1 MEIIDRWW
9 QAVLAGFSKSDPLTL
24 TPWPLLGLVALC
36 VLLTVPR
43 ASWRIFGLYVTFVHE
58 LGHAVA
64 ALVTGRFIHGLKIRL
79 DHSGELVSSGKPG
92 FSAVFSGFW
101 GYPAPAVV
109 GLSLVGATYFGHAS
123 AALSIGALAL
133 LGSLIFLRNWAG
145 IAVALCS
152 ALAAQLLV
160 VFTPARAMAWVVLGL
175 GLMLLVGSV
184 RDLLKVIGVHTRRR
198 GLVASSDAYILA
210 TRSWLPAW
218 FWLLGFVVVIGG
230 AVMISG
236 RMIFLMLR

>member
-9 QAVLAGFSKSDPLTL
+9 QAVLAGFGGSAQFVPTL
-24 TPWPLLGLVALC
+24 WPLLGLLALC
-36 VLLTVPR
+36 LLLTVPR
-43 ASWRIFGLYVTFVHE
+43 ACWRVFGLYVTFVHE
-58 LGHAVA
+58 LGHAFA
-64 ALVTGRFIHGLKIRL
+64 ALLTGRFVHGLKIRL

-109 GLSLVGATYFGHAS
+109 GAGLVAATSFGHGS
-123 AALSIGALAL
+123 AALSIGALL
-133 LGSLIFLRNWAG
+133 LLVSLLFLRNAVG

-160 VFTPARAMAWVVLGL
+160 VFTPVAAISWVVLGL
-175 GLMLLVGSV
+175 GMMLLVGSV
-184 RDLLKVIGVHTRRR
+184 RDLFKVIGVHTRRR
-198 GLVASSDAYILA
+198 ELVASSDAYLLA

-218 FWLLGFVVVIGG
+218 FWLTGFTVVIGG
-230 AVMISG
+230 SVAFSVWRLWEI
-236 RMIFLMLR
+236 LT

>member
-9 QAVLAGFSKSDPLTL
+9 QAVLAGFGGTEPLAPA
-24 TPWPLLGLVALC
+24 PWPLLGLLALC

-43 ASWRIFGLYVTFVHE
+43 ATWRFFGLYVTFVHE
-58 LGHAVA
+58 LGHAFA
-64 ALVTGRFIHGLKIRL
+64 ALLTGRFVHGLKIRL

-109 GLSLVGATYFGHAS
+109 GLGLVASTYFGHAS
-123 AALSIGALAL
+123 AALSIGALVL
-133 LGSLIFLRNWAG
+133 LGSLVFLRNWAG

-160 VFTPARAMAWVVLGL
+160 LYTPARAMGWVVLGL

-184 RDLLKVIGVHTRRR
+184 RDLFKVIGVHTRRR
-198 GLVASSDAYILA
+198 ELVSSSDAYILA

-218 FWLLGFVVVIGG
+218 FWLMGFTVVVGG
-230 AVMISG
+230 SVALSG
-236 RMIFLMLR
+236 WMLAGMLG